1 MSDKR
6 SYCAIL
12 SATAY
17 TEVLIPASS
26 AEEAI
31 AKAEDLKYRA
41 AYELF
46 DHTVEAVF
54 TDDLGSSLQRCD
66 GPLQVG
72 DSEMGV
78 DSGGVEGGMAQQLR
92 D

>member
-6 SYCAIL
+6 PYCAIL

-31 AKAEDLKYRA
+31 AKAEDLKYRVT
-41 AYELF
+41 YELF
-46 DHTVEAVF
+46 DQIVEAVF
-54 TDDLGSSLQRCD
+54 MDDVGSSLECGD
-66 GPLQVG
+66 GSLEISHP
-72 DSEMGV
+72 EMSV
-78 DSGGVEGGMAQQLR
+78 DSGGVEGGVAQQLR
-92 D
+92 N

>member
-1 MSDKR
+1 MSGKR

-31 AKAEDLKYRA
+31 AKAEELKYRVT
-41 AYELF
+41 YELF
-46 DHTVEAVF
+46 DQIVEAVF
-54 TDDLGSSLQRCD
+54 MDDLGSSLQRCD
-66 GPLQVG
+66 GSLEISHP
-72 DSEMGV
+72 EMSV
-78 DSGGVEGGMAQQLR
+78 DSGGVEGGVAQQLR
-92 D
+92 N